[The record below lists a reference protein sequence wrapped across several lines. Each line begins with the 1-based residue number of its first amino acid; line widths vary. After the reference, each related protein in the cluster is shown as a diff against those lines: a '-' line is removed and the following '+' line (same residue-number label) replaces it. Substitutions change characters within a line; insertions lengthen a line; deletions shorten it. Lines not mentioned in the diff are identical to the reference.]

1 MDGKRRFLPIRLIK
15 LLPFVGVA
23 VFVTAYFVAGRSIN
37 INTLLSYSPKN
48 LYLAALFMMALFAAK
63 SMTLFFPIIILEVL
77 GGIIFPTG
85 IAIIIN
91 IVGNM
96 VTYSLPYLFGLFTG
110 ADIKTFLIKKQPKL
124 QVIYDLKIRN
134 KWFLSFFLRAIS
146 CLPGDLVSIYLGAN
160 DIPYLIFITGSI
172 IGSLVA
178 ILAATIIGATILNP
192 SSPAFIISV
201 IIRISIA
208 LTSLVFYRL
217 FNKKRRVN

>member
-1 MDGKRRFLPIRLIK
+1 VDGKTGSLPIRLIK
-15 LLPFVGVA
+15 FLPVVGVA
-23 VFVTAYFVAGRSIN
+23 VFVTAYFVAGRSISV
-37 INTLLSYSPKN
+37 NTLLNYTPKN
-48 LYLAALFMMALFAAK
+48 LYFAALFMMALFAAK
-63 SMTLFFPIIILEVL
+63 SMTIFFPIIILEVL

-96 VTYSLPYLFGLFTG
+96 ITYSLPYLFGLLTG
-110 ADIKTFLIKKQPKL
+110 SDIKTFLIKKQPKL
-124 QVIYDLKIRN
+124 QVIYDLKIRS

-160 DIPYLIFITGSI
+160 EIPYFIFITGSI
-172 IGSLVA
+172 LGSLVA

-192 SSPAFIISV
+192 TSPAFIISV

-208 LTSLVFYRL
+208 LSSLVFYRL
-217 FNKKRRVN
+217 YNKKRRVN